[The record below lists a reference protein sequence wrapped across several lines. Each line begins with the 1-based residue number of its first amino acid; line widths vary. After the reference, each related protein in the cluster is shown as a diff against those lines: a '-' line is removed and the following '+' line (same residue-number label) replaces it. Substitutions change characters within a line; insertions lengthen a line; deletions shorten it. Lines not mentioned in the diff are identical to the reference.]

1 MLNAL
6 CCPFLK
12 FTSLAPL
19 VAIFIIFR
27 LYFMLLS
34 QEEIDVLPM
43 IELRSF
49 AVFANFRLKPLQFN
63 FRIFLVRLRPLQDG
77 MTSEYENFPDQE
89 RGRESPRT
97 VFFNLHGTP

>member
-1 MLNAL
+1 ML
-6 CCPFLK
+6 PFLK

-63 FRIFLVRLRPLQDG
+63 LRILTQWHTLLKPNFMVMATCRREFLKGLQ
-77 MTSEYENFPDQE
+77 YC
-89 RGRESPRT
+89 
-97 VFFNLHGTP
+97 